1 MKQSNRFASEQ
12 PENMEPKLLVI
23 FVIDNSTAMTIGR
36 MESINNFLNSFYN
49 SIQQGDCHPFE
60 EVMIDRLELC
70 IITYSDSV
78 QTLRKA
84 SRIGEHEVAP
94 SIKRSTGNSNCI
106 ISVINEAID
115 IIEERKEWY
124 KEMGQHYYRPYIYLF
139 SADGLAESESEEF
152 ISLRNRVLDDYRH
165 KRYYIFNACIDFTAC
180 SDSELQNE
188 ICPLTIHSL
197 HELWLTINTTGIH
210 HYDDIS
216 IIHPESNTD
225 TIDLSGESWLDEFDV

>member
-12 PENMEPKLLVI
+12 PENMKPKLLVI

-36 MESINNFLNSFYN
+36 MESINNFLNSFYK

-84 SRIGEHEVAP
+84 SLIGEHEVAP
-94 SIKRSTGNSNCI
+94 RIKRSTGNSNCI
-106 ISVINEAID
+106 ITAINKAID
-115 IIEERKEWY
+115 IIEERKKWY
-124 KEMGQHYYRPYIYLF
+124 KEVGQYYYRPYIYLF
-139 SADGLAESESEEF
+139 SADGLTESESEEY
-152 ISLRNRVLDDYRH
+152 IALRNRVLDDYRH
-165 KRYYIFNACIDFTAC
+165 KRYYIFNADIDFTAS

-188 ICPLTIHSL
+188 IWPLTIHSL
-197 HELWLTINTTGIH
+197 HELWLTIYTIGIH

-225 TIDLSGESWLDEFDV
+225 TIDLSGESWLDEFNI

>member
-1 MKQSNRFASEQ
+1 MKQSNKFTSEQ

-36 MESINNFLNSFYN
+36 MESINNFLNSFYK
-49 SIQQGDCHPFE
+49 SIQAGDNNPFTME
-60 EVMIDRLELC
+60 MIDKIDFS
-70 IITYSDSV
+70 IITYNDSV

-84 SRIGEHEVAP
+84 SVIGEHEVAP

-106 ISVINEAID
+106 ISAINEAID
-115 IIEERKEWY
+115 IIKERKEWY
-124 KEMGQHYYRPYIYLF
+124 KEVGQYYYRPYIYLF
-139 SADGLAESESEEF
+139 SADGLTESESEEY
-152 ISLRNRVLDDYRH
+152 IALRNRVLDDYRH
-165 KRYYIFNACIDFTAC
+165 KRYYIFNAYIDFTAS

-188 ICPLTIHSL
+188 IWPLTIHSL

-216 IIHPESNTD
+216 IIHPESNAD